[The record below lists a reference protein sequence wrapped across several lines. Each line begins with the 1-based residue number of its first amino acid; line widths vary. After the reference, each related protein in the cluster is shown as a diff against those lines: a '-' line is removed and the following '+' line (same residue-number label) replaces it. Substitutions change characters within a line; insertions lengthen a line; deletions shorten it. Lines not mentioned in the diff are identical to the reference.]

1 MGQIALLVDA
11 GGGGDVE
18 LRRQIAAIDH
28 RVVTHHGTVTD
39 MAVEQHAVEA
49 DKDPVSHFARSVD
62 DGAVGD
68 GGVLADGDGG
78 AGFGVDHHAILDIGV
93 GADDD
98 GFHISTLIHLVGTD
112 HRIGADKDILFDDHL
127 AADDGGLVDI
137 GGFVDDRQMAGGILA
152 DHVTSCGCLK

>member
-11 GGGGDVE
+11 GGGGNVE

-28 RVVTHHGTVTD
+28 RVVTHHGTIAD

-49 DKDPVSHFARSVD
+49 DKDPVSHFARSVHY
-62 DGAVGD
+62 APVGD

-78 AGFGVDHHAILDIGV
+78 AGFGVDHHAILNVGV
-93 GADDD
+93 GANDD
-98 GFHISTLIHLVGTD
+98 GLHLAVGIHLVGAD
-112 HRIGADKDILFDDHL
+112 HSIRADKDILFDDHL

-137 GGFVDDRQMAGGILA
+137 GRFVDDRQMAGGILA